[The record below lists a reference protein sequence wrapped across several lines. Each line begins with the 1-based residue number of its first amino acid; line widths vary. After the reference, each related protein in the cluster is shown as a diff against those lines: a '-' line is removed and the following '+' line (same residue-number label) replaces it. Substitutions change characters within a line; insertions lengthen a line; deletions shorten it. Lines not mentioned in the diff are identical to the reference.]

1 MHGLLTSPLGISGP
15 PGRLRT
21 FRASLA
27 EQHKTIDWSH
37 QVSHYYDDH
46 DLSRFGEMGR
56 NAPDLWEKFN
66 AWYQATFQEGSL
78 TGREKALIALGV
90 AHALQCPYC
99 IDAWS
104 QECLEKGSNLEQMTE
119 AVHVA
124 AAIRGGA
131 ALVHGVQM
139 RKRNAQLSM

>member
-1 MHGLLTSPLGISGP
+1 M
-15 PGRLRT
+15 
-21 FRASLA
+21 
-27 EQHKTIDWSH
+27 
-37 QVSHYYDDH
+37 SHYYDDH
-46 DLSRFGEMGR
+46 DLSRFGEMGA
-56 NAPDLWEKFN
+56 NAPELWEKFD
-66 AWYQATFQEGSL
+66 AWYRATFAEGSL
-78 TGREKALIALGV
+78 SAREKALVALGV

-104 QECLEKGSNLEQMTE
+104 RECLEKGSNLDQMTE

-139 RKRNAQLSM
+139 RRRSEQLSM

>member
-1 MHGLLTSPLGISGP
+1 M
-15 PGRLRT
+15 
-21 FRASLA
+21 
-27 EQHKTIDWSH
+27 
-37 QVSHYYDDH
+37 SHYYDEH

-56 NAPDLWEKFN
+56 NAPELWEKFN
-66 AWYQATFQEGSL
+66 DWYQATFQEGSL
-78 TGREKALIALGV
+78 SGREKALIALGV

-104 QECLEKGSNLEQMTE
+104 EECLKKGSNLDQMTE

-139 RKRNAQLSM
+139 RKRSAGLSM

>member
-1 MHGLLTSPLGISGP
+1 MTGEVN
-15 PGRLRT
+15 
-21 FRASLA
+21 SLA
-27 EQHKTIDWSH
+27 RPFGIAFGVRLAGEGD
-37 QVSHYYDDH
+37 QVSHYYYDDH

-56 NAPDLWEKFN
+56 NAPELWDKFN
-66 AWYQATFQEGSL
+66 DWYQATFKEGSL

-104 QECLEKGSNLEQMTE
+104 QECLEKGSNLDQMTE

>member
-1 MHGLLTSPLGISGP
+1 MNPIEWSDMPGEATSP
-15 PGRLRT
+15 GRRFGVALPEALQPDRRT
-21 FRASLA
+21 P
-27 EQHKTIDWSH
+27 
-37 QVSHYYDDH
+37 VSHYYDDH

-56 NAPDLWEKFN
+56 NAPELWDKFN
-66 AWYQATFQEGSL
+66 DWYQATFREGSL

-104 QECLEKGSNLEQMTE
+104 QECLEKGSNLDQMTE